1 MTREV
6 IKDQE
11 NILLIAKRSV
21 SPSCTVYLVTIN
33 AFLQLKASDKP
44 TSLSFIFVTA
54 TTFVNSTTSETEEE
68 KIQVWRCI
76 SDPVH
81 TDVTELAF
89 YTACPTQ
96 KEGTVTH

>member
-33 AFLQLKASDKP
+33 ALLQLKASDKP
-44 TSLSFIFVTA
+44 TSLIFVTA
-54 TTFVNSTTSETEEE
+54 VFQFYYLRDRKRENTSLEMHF
-68 KIQVWRCI
+68 RSC
-76 SDPVH
+76 SH
-81 TDVTELAF
+81 G
-89 YTACPTQ
+89 CN
-96 KEGTVTH
+96 

>member
-33 AFLQLKASDKP
+33 ALLQLKASDKP
-44 TSLSFIFVTA
+44 TSLSFIFVTVV
-54 TTFVNSTTSETEEE
+54 FQFYYLRDRKRENTSLEMHF
-68 KIQVWRCI
+68 RSC
-76 SDPVH
+76 SH
-81 TDVTELAF
+81 G
-89 YTACPTQ
+89 CN
-96 KEGTVTH
+96 